1 MKQLRKLG
9 WPACRATQWVAEL
22 QSEAVTQCGT
32 TSTAAS
38 TCGTAWAVLPQ
49 PGVGQVDG
57 CTSSKR
63 AAALQARHS
72 LHNMHGGWRHVQCC
86 IWSWA
91 PCAGARAASARGGTA
106 CARACAARA
115 KGCAAC
121 ARLAQR
127 EGWLHSRLAQPA
139 ILLTVRLPARDAVGP
154 LSRDRGAVQHAGW
167 VLHLVLGCEG
177 AHMMEHVVKT
187 AAFKRTFPCP

>member
-1 MKQLRKLG
+1 MATANSMNQLRKLG
-9 WPACRATQWVAEL
+9 WRACRATQWVAEL

-32 TSTAAS
+32 TSTTAS

-91 PCAGARAASARGGTA
+91 PLPGLTRQVPGGALHVPGPALHVPRAA
-106 CARACAARA
+106 
-115 KGCAAC
+115 
-121 ARLAQR
+121 LHVQ
-127 EGWLHSRLAQPA
+127 GWLSEKGGF
-139 ILLTVRLPARDAVGP
+139 T
-154 LSRDRGAVQHAGW
+154 AGW
-167 VLHLVLGCEG
+167 HSQPYC
-177 AHMMEHVVKT
+177 
-187 AAFKRTFPCP
+187 